1 MALAARSMRSRAP
14 GARSRRRD
22 PTPAGAGGNVGHP
35 QNLPPPARRGAE
47 TRTRGSLPSGSQARG
62 QTSNLARR
70 SPFVPGPPPGRRSSL
85 GSGVTGSRRFFQPRI
100 SAEARREFRS
110 LQTDPPPPGAS
121 HNLYLALLPRRQTRD
136 TKKKKKST
144 APLVPSSSLELG
156 GRRGRSISF
165 LPSLTQGSGQIR
177 SARNPEV
184 AQREEVR
191 LEESET
197 SHGERGS
204 EGTRKKK
211 ISNKTTLT
219 RPLPGCNILWK

>member
-1 MALAARSMRSRAP
+1 MAPAARSTRSQTP
-14 GARSRRRD
+14 GASSRRRD
-22 PTPAGAGGNVGHP
+22 PTPADAGGSIGHP
-35 QNLPPPARRGAE
+35 QSLPPPARRGAE
-47 TRTRGSLPSGSQARG
+47 TRTRGSLASGSQASG
-62 QTSNLARR
+62 QTGNLARR
-70 SPFVPGPPPGRRSSL
+70 SPFVSGPPPGRGSSL
-85 GSGVTGSRRFFQPRI
+85 GSGVTGSRRLFHPWT
-100 SAEARREFRS
+100 SAEAGREFRS

-121 HNLYLALLPRRQTRD
+121 HNLYLVLLPRRQTRD

-156 GRRGRSISF
+156 GRRERSISF
-165 LPSLTQGSGQIR
+165 LPSPTRGSGQIR
-177 SARNPEV
+177 AARNPEV

-204 EGTRKKK
+204 ESTRKKK

>member
-1 MALAARSMRSRAP
+1 MALAARSMRNRAP

-62 QTSNLARR
+62 QKSNLARR
-70 SPFVPGPPPGRRSSL
+70 SPFVPGPPPGRGSSL
-85 GSGVTGSRRFFQPRI
+85 GSGVTGSRRLFQPRI

-136 TKKKKKST
+136 TKKKKKIYR
-144 APLVPSSSLELG
+144 PSGPILQPGVGRKKRKEYIFSPQPDSGIRADPVSKEPRG
-156 GRRGRSISF
+156 GPERRGKVGRV
-165 LPSLTQGSGQIR
+165 
-177 SARNPEV
+177 RNQP
-184 AQREEVR
+184 R
-191 LEESET
+191 
-197 SHGERGS
+197 
-204 EGTRKKK
+204 
-211 ISNKTTLT
+211 
-219 RPLPGCNILWK
+219 